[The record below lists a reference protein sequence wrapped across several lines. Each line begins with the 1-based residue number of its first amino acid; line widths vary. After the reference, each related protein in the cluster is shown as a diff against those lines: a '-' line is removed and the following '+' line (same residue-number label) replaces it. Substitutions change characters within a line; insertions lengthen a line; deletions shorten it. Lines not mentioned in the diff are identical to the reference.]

1 MKLELTLAVPCQH
14 VCDDEGN
21 VLTHNMTGLGEGLDK
36 LTWMWGMSAT
46 EVIERLVSEAVLK
59 EEEENIVDGEY
70 QHASWAK
77 MPHPTYLH

>member
-1 MKLELTLAVPCQH
+1 MKLELKLATPCQP

-21 VLTHNMTGLGEGLDK
+21 VLTHDMTGLGADLHK
-36 LTWMWGMSAT
+36 LTWMWRMSAT
-46 EVIERLVSEAVLK
+46 EIIERLVSEAVLK

-77 MPHPTYLH
+77 VPTPTYLH